1 MDGISTAAKN
11 SLRLFVFTVFTE
23 KKNITRAILE
33 LCMHLF
39 HLVLALLILTMVS
52 AQKGGKKG
60 VDAKDLV
67 TGGLLQCTGE

>member
-11 SLRLFVFTVFTE
+11 SLRLFVFTE